1 MIARGHI
8 IHVATPDAW
17 LRDRHALFYEPD
29 SLESESFIHS
39 CRSDQLRGVLGRH
52 FAGHRALVLLVI
64 DPTQL
69 TSELRVEESRPGDW
83 YPHVYGPIDRIA
95 VVGVFPIE
103 VDSTG
108 AFILPDGL
116 G

>member
-1 MIARGHI
+1 MSRTPSSPRASSTTAAQTSCAACLDGTSRATARI
-8 IHVATPDAW
+8 
-17 LRDRHALFYEPD
+17 
-29 SLESESFIHS
+29 
-39 CRSDQLRGVLGRH
+39 
-52 FAGHRALVLLVI
+52 VLLVI
-64 DPTQL
+64 DPTKL

-95 VVGVFPIE
+95 VVSVFPIE
-103 VDSTG
+103 AGSTG